1 MIFSPRE
8 WGCFL
13 HTVLPPRSCPIL
25 LSSGEFLHKPMAEN
39 TDSLFHMTELENQAS
54 MGYIMN

>member
-1 MIFSPRE
+1 
-8 WGCFL
+8 
-13 HTVLPPRSCPIL
+13 LPPRSCPIL